1 MNKSPKHIRLLKM
14 EIPETGTSSVVKE
27 HHLPAASMHAPCS
40 LVCSSQP
47 SPSCRGPRRLGAIRV
62 RPEHP
67 CTRPAAQDPG
77 QGISSRW
84 LRCQASHQQRPAA
97 PRAGPALSRVLRTRA
112 VRSQCLAAQKATKQS
127 LFPGF
132 SPALSE
138 RQFAEAWRL
147 RAEHSSPEPRQAPCP
162 GPAPAWVGAAST
174 WCPEPSAGT
183 RQGGPRTCP
192 LAATFP
198 WHPAGSPRSH
208 GTQGCRG
215 DGRHEGARPQTQ
227 SLGSSV

>member
-47 SPSCRGPRRLGAIRV
+47 SPSCRGPRCLGAIRV

-67 CTRPAAQDPG
+67 CTCPAAQDRGFPVAG
-77 QGISSRW
+77 CAARQAISSAQLLPERG
-84 LRCQASHQQRPAA
+84 LP
-97 PRAGPALSRVLRTRA
+97 SRVLRTRA

-162 GPAPAWVGAAST
+162 GPAPARVGAAST

-208 GTQGCRG
+208 GTRGCRG